1 MTILDKQLLRVA
13 VYCGSSSG
21 NDPAFLSEA
30 RALGSAIGA
39 SGLGLVY
46 GGACVGLMGAVA
58 DAALAA
64 GAEVIGVL
72 PDVLNGREI
81 AHRGLTALETVPTM
95 HERKAR
101 MAALAGAFVA
111 LPGGYGTLDE
121 LLEAVTWAQLG
132 LHAKPCVLVNTANYW
147 DGLLEF
153 LDSAVD
159 AGFLKAANRGLL
171 HVVPSAGDAVELIAA
186 RCQPC

>member
-1 MTILDKQLLRVA
+1 VA
-13 VYCGSSSG
+13 
-21 NDPAFLSEA
+21 
-30 RALGSAIGA
+30 SAAAPGGA
-39 SGLGLVY
+39 SGVEELVL
-46 GGACVGLMGAVA
+46 AVG
-58 DAALAA
+58 
-64 GAEVIGVL
+64 
-72 PDVLNGREI
+72 
-81 AHRGLTALETVPTM
+81 
-95 HERKAR
+95 
-101 MAALAGAFVA
+101 
-111 LPGGYGTLDE
+111 
-121 LLEAVTWAQLG
+121 WAQLG